1 MRRDVPLG
9 HAAHVDATRGVG
21 VVPRSPVSYEAD
33 EERDADGERDE
44 RTASEGQ
51 TGVESVRSVKRR
63 VALAPTNVRA

>member
-1 MRRDVPLG
+1 
-9 HAAHVDATRGVG
+9 
-21 VVPRSPVSYEAD
+21 VSYEAD